1 MDRRWKCHWDD
12 VQLQP
17 KSFNAE
23 AKCILPPRKIIPV
36 IFIPGIMGTNLM
48 SKGDDKKEMW
58 RGDAG
63 YDIFLKWAE
72 RTGHE
77 RKNILNPEST
87 RVDNRGLVD
96 KEVYTPFSDDGYL
109 FPKRHDR
116 GWGEAL
122 NYSYG
127 RFLSVF
133 QAALINDWQS
143 NVLNFELISKGDI
156 NLPYVSIL
164 NEFVGKPLGTKEKEN
179 EQTLTQKELDH
190 FNRFL
195 FPLHVFGYNW
205 LADNAESASKL
216 VEYIDKV
223 INLYR
228 CYGYGLAVEKVILV
242 THSMGGVS
250 GSICDESNP
259 RINV

>member
-1 MDRRWKCHWDD
+1 MKFF
-12 VQLQP
+12 LQ
-17 KSFNAE
+17 
-23 AKCILPPRKIIPV
+23 
-36 IFIPGIMGTNLM
+36 
-48 SKGDDKKEMW
+48 
-58 RGDAG
+58 
-63 YDIFLKWAE
+63 WAE

-77 RKNILNPEST
+77 RKNILNPKT
-87 RVDNRGLVD
+87 TTVDNRGLVD

-143 NVLNFELISKGDI
+143 NVLNFERLSKGDI
-156 NLPYVSIL
+156 KLPYVSIL
-164 NEFVGKPLGTKEKEN
+164 NEFVEKPLGTEEKEN

-216 VEYIDKV
+216 VEYIDNV
-223 INLYR
+223 IKLYR
-228 CYGYGLAVEKVILV
+228 CHGYGLAVEKVILV
-242 THSMGGVS
+242 THSMGGLVARYAMNPTPES
-250 GSICDESNP
+250 TFDGCQNKVLGVVHGVIPDLGSPAAYRRMGTGASEEGHTAGHILGWSAK
-259 RINV
+259 